1 MLRFMDWMN
10 DNNILMGKKERKRH
24 DDGDTG
30 INNSEGYLQ
39 PFLSAICYCYGRG
52 LPTSVSPCEVK
63 SLLTNYYHDN
73 IYYYLLA
80 LLDVIILL
88 LNKRKLYLLHF
99 FFLCCSVCRR
109 PFRSL
114 LCGLFGRFANKLFFS
129 SHSRNTTQRH
139 PRTTIQ
145 TTRKKPPREWPQKYS
160 PNFYNLESL
169 IMIRNYTE
177 RAIRWSDAVACVHS
191 SLTA

>member
-1 MLRFMDWMN
+1 MIIIFLWGRRR
-10 DNNILMGKKERKRH
+10 GR
-24 DDGDTG
+24 DTMMVIPG
-30 INNSEGYLQ
+30 SITLKDIYSLSS
-39 PFLSAICYCYGRG
+39 SAICYCYGRG

-88 LNKRKLYLLHF
+88 LNKRKLYLLLFIHF
-99 FFLCCSVCRR
+99 FFCCSVCRR

-129 SHSRNTTQRH
+129 SHSRNTTTSTHHH
-139 PRTTIQ
+139 PNHP
-145 TTRKKPPREWPQKYS
+145 KKASKR
-160 PNFYNLESL
+160 
-169 IMIRNYTE
+169 
-177 RAIRWSDAVACVHS
+177 VAS
-191 SLTA
+191 KIFAKLLQS

>member
-1 MLRFMDWMN
+1 MIIIFLWGR
-10 DNNILMGKKERKRH
+10 RKGR
-24 DDGDTG
+24 DMMMVIPGSITLKD
-30 INNSEGYLQ
+30 IYSLSS
-39 PFLSAICYCYGRG
+39 SAICYCYGRG

-88 LNKRKLYLLHF
+88 LNKRKLYLLLLHF
-99 FFLCCSVCRR
+99 FFCCSVCRR

-139 PRTTIQ
+139 PRTTNIHP
-145 TTRKKPPREWPQKYS
+145 KKASKR
-160 PNFYNLESL
+160 
-169 IMIRNYTE
+169 
-177 RAIRWSDAVACVHS
+177 VAS
-191 SLTA
+191 KIFPKLLQS